1 MTPLEI
7 AAEVAEAELET
18 AEYEEQ
24 RKARREAYLA
34 TLTKDARYYSRHKA
48 KRKCDTAMR
57 RAENA
62 NAIPHWLTE
71 KHKRQILAVYEEA
84 ERLTEVTGILHEVD
98 HLVPL
103 FGQNRSGEVII
114 RGLHVPWN
122 LRAIPRSL
130 NRKRGDWFYIRDAE
144 CGIASSDGDDEIPF

>member
-1 MTPLEI
+1 MTPEEI
-7 AAEVAEAELET
+7 AAEAAEAERET
-18 AEYEEQ
+18 AECEAQ

-34 TLTKDARYYSRHKA
+34 TLTKDARYYARHKA

-57 RAENA
+57 RAIKA
-62 NAIPHWLTE
+62 NAVPRWLTE
-71 KHKRQILAVYEEA
+71 GHKRQVLDIYEEA

-98 HLVPL
+98 HLVQL
-103 FGQNRSGEVII
+103 FGQSQSGEVVI

-130 NRKRGDWFYIRDAE
+130 NRKRGDWFYVRDAE
-144 CGIASSDGDDEIPF
+144 GGIASSDGEDQVPF